1 MSDELDLILELV
13 SEQAPALLAVDG
25 VVYEGHIQSCH
36 GGTVVAVARSV
47 GSRQPRAEYRWAL
60 ADVQLARQVEPESV
74 EEADELQLQ
83 ARELVEVAREYGE
96 LSLAE
101 RVLREREMDGR
112 RAP

>member
-1 MSDELDLILELV
+1 V
-13 SEQAPALLAVDG
+13 S
-25 VVYEGHIQSCH
+25 SR
-36 GGTVVAVARSV
+36 GTVVAVARSV

-60 ADVQLARQVEPESV
+60 GDVQLARQVEPESV
-74 EEADELQLQ
+74 EADELQLQ

>member
-36 GGTVVAVARSV
+36 RGTVVAVARSV

-60 ADVQLARQVEPESV
+60 GDVQLARQVEPESV
-74 EEADELQLQ
+74 EADELQLQ
-83 ARELVEVAREYGE
+83 ARELAEAAREYGE